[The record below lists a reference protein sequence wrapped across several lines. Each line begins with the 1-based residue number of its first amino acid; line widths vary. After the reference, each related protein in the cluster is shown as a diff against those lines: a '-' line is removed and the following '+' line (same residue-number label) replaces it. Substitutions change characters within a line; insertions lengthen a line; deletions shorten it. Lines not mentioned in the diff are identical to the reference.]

1 MTAENTFVREVAK
14 YCSRNVYGII
24 RNLPDQDELLKLLN
38 KQLILQCLGDN
49 SCLEEFSSTEV
60 DILTGR
66 LTLKS
71 EFYG

>member
-1 MTAENTFVREVAK
+1 MSAENTFAREVSK

-38 KQLILQCLGDN
+38 KQIVLQCLGDS
-49 SCLEEFSSTEV
+49 SCLEEFTAEEIE
-60 DILTGR
+60 ILTGR
-66 LTLKS
+66 LVLKS